1 MKYPQMKYPT
11 DINKDNSGFVSLIA
25 ASMLLMLAVL
35 FSGGVA
41 LAKQEA
47 ATNAGPQ
54 PTLAATAV
62 SDTIVVTATR
72 LR

>member
-1 MKYPQMKYPT
+1 MKYPQIKYPT

-25 ASMLLMLAVL
+25 ASILLALAVL
-35 FSGGVA
+35 FSGGLA
-41 LAKQEA
+41 LAKQESVTTA
-47 ATNAGPQ
+47 ALETTQREIAI
-54 PTLAATAV
+54 